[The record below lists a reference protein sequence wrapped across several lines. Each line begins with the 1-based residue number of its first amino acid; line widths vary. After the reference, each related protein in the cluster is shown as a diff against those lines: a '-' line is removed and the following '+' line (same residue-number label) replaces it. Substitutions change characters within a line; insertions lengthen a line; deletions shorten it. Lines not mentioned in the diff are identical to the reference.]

1 MLSSRRA
8 SAIDRP
14 WKQGVMEARSV
25 DSLPVGE
32 LWQYEPKWDGF
43 RCLLIRDGSVVHMRS
58 KAGQDL
64 GRYFPEVI
72 AQALSLPERDFVLD
86 GELVVPDGQCF
97 SFDLLLQRIHPAP
110 SRIRRLSQQTPALFI
125 AFDLLQRGSRYL
137 AAASLDD
144 RRVALE
150 EFAGKNFARSRF
162 RLSPASTKLGDA
174 QHWLEAAGSGS
185 DGVVAK
191 RRDLAYQFANSEGMQ
206 KIKKYRSADCVVGGF
221 RYGER
226 RVGGRKVVGSLL
238 LGLYDAQ
245 GLLHHVGFSSALKE
259 ADKPKL
265 TDLLEEGIA
274 ERSFTGSTPGGPSR
288 WSTKRSSE
296 WVPVEPRLVVEVSY
310 DHFSGGRFRHGTTIL
325 RWRPDKTPDQCTLIQ
340 LKQKSVLPA
349 RLLRSARSGAAR
361 ARNKGVGKKKGVVA

>member
-1 MLSSRRA
+1 MVSSRGA
-8 SAIDRP
+8 NQP
-14 WKQGVMEARSV
+14 WKRGVMEARSV
-25 DSLPVGE
+25 DSLPIGE

-43 RCLLIRDGSVVHMRS
+43 RCLLVRNGSVVHMSS

-64 GRYFPEVI
+64 GRYFPEVV
-72 AQALSLPERDFVLD
+72 AQALSLPERHFVLD
-86 GELVVPDGQCF
+86 GELVVPDGQRF

-110 SRIRRLSQQTPALFI
+110 SRIKKLSHETPALFI
-125 AFDLLQRGSRYL
+125 AFDLLQRGKRYL

-144 RRVALE
+144 RRIALE
-150 EFAGKNFARSRF
+150 DFAGKNFANSRF
-162 RLSPASTKLGDA
+162 RLSPASKKPADA
-174 QHWLEAAGSGS
+174 RYWLEAAGSGS

-191 RRDLAYQFANSEGMQ
+191 RRDLPYQFENREGMQ

-226 RVGGRKVVGSLL
+226 RVAGRMVVGSLL
-238 LGLYDAQ
+238 LGLYDAK
-245 GLLHHVGFSSALKE
+245 GLLHHVGFTSALKE

-265 TDLLEEGIA
+265 TDLLEAGIA

-296 WVPVEPRLVVEVSY
+296 WVPVEPRLVVEVCY

-325 RWRPDKTPDQCTLIQ
+325 RWRPDKAPEQCTLVQ

-349 RLLRSARSGAAR
+349 RLLRGARPGAAGG
-361 ARNKGVGKKKGVVA
+361 AKKKALVARLG